1 MNWEEILKN
10 KRSIDRRAKKVAG
23 DKAQTRLDLGIPVP
37 KEMRDKKVIRPSRR
51 TRRKVDKPV
60 VSERDVGPADASDVL
75 PPLSEL
81 RAEMVKDPRGL
92 YGDLSDKVFR
102 LASLARKEPRRQK
115 NILGYIRKLIRKAN
129 ISERDL

>member
-23 DKAQTRLDLGIPVP
+23 DKSQTRLDLGIPVP
-37 KEMRDKKVIRPSRR
+37 KEMRDKKVIKPRKQ
-51 TRRKVDKPV
+51 TRSKTDKPRIP
-60 VSERDVGPADASDVL
+60 ERDVGSADASDVL

-92 YGDLSDKVFR
+92 YGDLSDKIFR

-115 NILGYIRKLIRKAN
+115 VILGHIRKLIRKAN
-129 ISERDL
+129 ISERNL